1 MKKQAYMI
9 ATMIVL
15 LTVAGLS
22 TAKAQTSGATQLIAN
37 IPFEFS
43 VGNQTLPAGEY
54 AVRCTNPA
62 SDMKVLQLRSS
73 DGSASVMVRTN
84 SVIGKTQDDAKLVF
98 NRYGDHYFFAQAWL
112 PADSIGMQ
120 ASKSRNEKQIA
131 RELAGTK
138 LSTKSVAITARR

>member
-1 MKKQAYMI
+1 MKRQAYMI
-9 ATMIVL
+9 VTLIMLMIV
-15 LTVAGLS
+15 VGLS
-22 TAKAQTSGATQLIAN
+22 TAKAQTNGNTELIAN

-43 VGNQTLPAGEY
+43 VGNKTLPAGEY

-73 DGSASVMVRTN
+73 DGRASVMVRTN
-84 SVIGKTQDDAKLVF
+84 SVIGKTQGDAKLVF

-112 PADSIGMQ
+112 PADNIGMQ

-131 RELAGTK
+131 RELAANK
-138 LSTKSVAITARR
+138 LSREVVAIKARR

>member
-15 LTVAGLS
+15 LTVGGLS
-22 TAKAQTSGATQLIAN
+22 TARAQTNGSTPLIAN

-43 VGNQTLPAGEY
+43 VGNETLPAGEY
-54 AVRCTNPA
+54 MVRCTNPA
-62 SDMKVLQLRSS
+62 SDLKVLQLRSS
-73 DGSASVMVRTN
+73 DGRASVMVQTN
-84 SVIGKTQDDAKLVF
+84 SVIGKTQEDAKLVF

-112 PADSIGMQ
+112 PADNIGMQ
-120 ASKSRNEKQIA
+120 ASKSRSEKQIA

-138 LSTKSVAITARR
+138 LSRKSVAIAARR